1 LRRADDLLGPCKVH
15 RASCLEKIFSN
26 LEKMKQLRFYI
37 SLYIIIPFIITGLTI
52 LACIISFRLTKYSLG
67 QGADPAQ
74 PVFWL
79 IIVLGILAF
88 VIGFALVRVILNP
101 VERFVEKALKLASI
115 SGDPV
120 KKRKEWSV
128 DKIAEFASV
137 FDRVTSVLSRI
148 DARHFFP
155 EIIGESLAMRGM
167 LSLIKKVAPSDAT
180 VLILG
185 ESGTGKELVATS
197 IHENSLRKSKPF
209 IKLNCAAI
217 PAELLESELF
227 GHEKGAF
234 TGATKFKPGK
244 FDMADNGTLFL
255 DEIGDMPLKLQ
266 SKILR
271 VIQEKE
277 FYRVGGSSTV
287 KVDVRFIA
295 STNQNLEKMVQEG
308 AFREDL
314 YYRLNVFTL
323 HLPPLRERKEDIP
336 LLVERFLQ
344 DLPKKV
350 EISSIAL
357 QMIMAY
363 SWPGNI
369 RELKNVIESAAVIAE
384 DGFIEPAQLPGS
396 ITGMF
401 NTRSNEISLPVN
413 LSLDERMNEIEKSI
427 IIEALRKTGG
437 VQVRATELL
446 GINQRSLWHRIKKHK
461 IDVKSIKSNE
471 N

>member
-1 LRRADDLLGPCKVH
+1 MRH
-15 RASCLEKIFSN
+15 S
-26 LEKMKQLRFYI
+26 RFYI

-79 IIVLGILAF
+79 IIVLGVLAF
-88 VIGFALVRVILNP
+88 AIGFALVRVVLKP

-115 SGDPV
+115 SGDSIED
-120 KKRKEWSV
+120 RKEWSV
-128 DKIAEFASV
+128 DKIAQFSSV
-137 FDRVTSVLSRI
+137 FDRVTSVLSRM

-155 EIIGESLAMRGM
+155 EIIGESLAMRGL
-167 LSLIKKVAPSDAT
+167 LSLIKKVAPTDAT
-180 VLILG
+180 VLIMG

-197 IHENSLRKSKPF
+197 LHENSLRKSKPF

-227 GHEKGAF
+227 GHERGAF

-244 FDMADNGTLFL
+244 FDMADKGTLFL

-295 STNQNLEKMVQEG
+295 STNQNLEKMVQDG

-336 LLVERFLQ
+336 LLVDRFLQ
-344 DLPKKV
+344 NLPKKV

-384 DGFIEPAQLPGS
+384 NGFIEPAQLPGS
-396 ITGMF
+396 ITGPF
-401 NTRSNEISLPVN
+401 NTSHSNEVFLPTN
-413 LSLDERMNEIEKSI
+413 LSLDERINEIEKSM

-437 VQVRATELL
+437 IQVRATELL

-461 IDVKSIKSNE
+461 IDVRSIKSHE
-471 N
+471 I

>member
-1 LRRADDLLGPCKVH
+1 
-15 RASCLEKIFSN
+15 
-26 LEKMKQLRFYI
+26 MKQLRFYI

-67 QGADPAQ
+67 HGADPAQ

-101 VERFVEKALKLASI
+101 VERFVEKALRLASI

-197 IHENSLRKSKPF
+197 IHENSSCKSKPF

-244 FDMADNGTLFL
+244 FDMADKGTLFL

-271 VIQEKE
+271 AIQEKE

-336 LLVERFLQ
+336 QLVERFLQ

-350 EISSIAL
+350 EISSLAL

-396 ITGMF
+396 ITGAF
-401 NTRSNEISLPVN
+401 NIRPNEISLPVN

-461 IDVKSIKSNE
+461 IDVKSLKSNE
-471 N
+471 I

>member
-1 LRRADDLLGPCKVH
+1 
-15 RASCLEKIFSN
+15 
-26 LEKMKQLRFYI
+26 MKQLRFYI

-67 QGADPAQ
+67 HGADPAQ

-88 VIGFALVRVILNP
+88 VIGFALVRVILNT
-101 VERFVEKALKLASI
+101 VERFVEKALRLASI

-197 IHENSLRKSKPF
+197 IHENSSCKSKPF

-244 FDMADNGTLFL
+244 FDMADKGTLFL

-271 VIQEKE
+271 AIQEKE

-336 LLVERFLQ
+336 QLVERFLQ

-350 EISSIAL
+350 EISSLAL

-396 ITGMF
+396 ITGAF
-401 NTRSNEISLPVN
+401 NTRPNEISLPVN

-461 IDVKSIKSNE
+461 IDVKSLKSNE
-471 N
+471 I

>member
-1 LRRADDLLGPCKVH
+1 MRH
-15 RASCLEKIFSN
+15 
-26 LEKMKQLRFYI
+26 LRFYI

-101 VERFVEKALKLASI
+101 VERFVEKALKLS
-115 SGDPV
+115 SVSDEPV
-120 KKRKEWSV
+120 EKRKEWSV
-128 DKIAEFASV
+128 DKIAQFASV

-155 EIIGESLAMRGM
+155 EIIGESLAMRGL
-167 LSLIKKVAPSDAT
+167 LSLIKKVAPTDAT

-244 FDMADNGTLFL
+244 FDMADEGTLFL

-336 LLVERFLQ
+336 LLVDRFLQ
-344 DLPKKV
+344 NLPKKV
-350 EISSIAL
+350 DISSIAL

-369 RELKNVIESAAVIAE
+369 RELQNVIESAAVIAE
-384 DGFIEPAQLPGS
+384 NGFIEPAQLPGS
-396 ITGMF
+396 ITGAF
-401 NTRSNEISLPVN
+401 NANGTEVSLPVN
-413 LSLDERMNEIEKSI
+413 LSLDERMSEIEKGI

-461 IDVKSIKSNE
+461 IDVKSLKNHE
-471 N
+471 M